1 MKCAK
6 AARFVSAES
15 RMSKDV
21 TIGIDLGTSNSCVCA
36 VLDGKPTVL
45 ANRNGER
52 VIASVVAFHE
62 GGKIEVGNTAKQR
75 IILDPKHTVSSAKR
89 LIGRYFFSEEVRKA
103 RAVCRYEIVPGENH
117 GVRIKIRE
125 EEFSLPE
132 ISAFVLKELKEMAEF
147 ALGRPVSG
155 AVITVPAYF
164 NDNQRQATK
173 DAGRIAG
180 LEVLRILNEPTAAA
194 LSYGYGRDLRQKVAI
209 YDLGGGTFDV
219 SVLEIGEDVFEVLAT
234 CGDTYLG
241 GDDFDDRV
249 IDLLADKVQS
259 EHGVNVRSNPYAF
272 AKLRMSAE
280 TAKIELATAESAQ
293 IRIPDLAEH
302 EGKQIGL
309 EYTLTRKEFD
319 KLTRDLI
326 LRTFKVC
333 DEALQQSGLTV
344 RDLNGV
350 ILVGGPTRLP
360 TIRNAVRD
368 YFQRDPE
375 TDINPDEVVAIG
387 AAIHAASL
395 ASSSDANSYLLD
407 VTPLTLRMGIAGG
420 LSESIIERNSPVPID
435 CTRVFTTVR
444 DDQEV
449 ISVKIFQGE
458 SRQAEGNTLLG
469 EFEFSGFA
477 TGKRGEVKIEV
488 TFSIDTEGIVKV
500 QARDPRTG
508 AEASTTVS
516 MSSGLSEEK
525 IQEIIAKGRTEDVAQ
540 PGGAKAAAPAAKK
553 RASEPIPLPET
564 DNDLLDMPELEE
576 DMRVEPSDKP
586 DGTAFFERGAVDL
599 GGAPDDAETR
609 VTSKPIGGGDAGGGA
624 FEGAQEID
632 LEDEAD
638 ADDQVL
644 GDD

>member
-1 MKCAK
+1 
-6 AARFVSAES
+6 
-15 RMSKDV
+15 MSKDV

-36 VLDGKPTVL
+36 MLDGKPTVL
-45 ANRNGER
+45 GNKAGEH

-62 GGKIEVGNTAKQR
+62 DGKIEVGNGAKAR
-75 IILDPKHTVSSAKR
+75 IIIDPKHTVSSAKR

-132 ISAFVLKELKEMAEF
+132 ISAFVLKEMKEIAES
-147 ALGRPVSG
+147 ALGQPVSG

-259 EHGVNVRSNPYAF
+259 EHTVNVRSNPYAF
-272 AKLRMSAE
+272 AKLRMAAE
-280 TAKIELATAESAQ
+280 SAKIELATQESSE
-293 IRIPDLAEH
+293 ISIPDLVEH
-302 EGKQIGL
+302 EGKQIAL
-309 EYTLTRKEFD
+309 KYSLTRKEFD

-360 TIRNAVRD
+360 TIRGAVRD
-368 YFQRDPE
+368 YFQREPE

-395 ASSSDANSYLLD
+395 ASSDTGSYLLD

-420 LSESIIERNSPVPID
+420 LSEPIIERNSPVPID
-435 CTRVFTTVR
+435 HTRVFTTVA
-444 DDQEV
+444 DKQDV
-449 ISVKIFQGE
+449 IAVRIYQGE

-469 EFEFSGFA
+469 EFEFSGFEP
-477 TGKRGEVKIEV
+477 GPRGQVKIEV
-488 TFSIDTEGIVKV
+488 TFSISTEGIVKV
-500 QARDPRTG
+500 QARDPKTG
-508 AEASTTVS
+508 TEASTTVS
-516 MSSGLSEEK
+516 MSSGLSEEQ
-525 IQEIIAKGRTEDVAQ
+525 IQEIIARARTADVAERGPRTLRANEPAPVFDEGEDVLLEMPHLEDDVNELLEKKDDEPLFGRVETDLAAANSPAHGDLSPEPEPAAEAETEIQ
-540 PGGAKAAAPAAKK
+540 LERPTTAFGAESEFDLSDLEAKAD
-553 RASEPIPLPET
+553 S
-564 DNDLLDMPELEE
+564 
-576 DMRVEPSDKP
+576 
-586 DGTAFFERGAVDL
+586 
-599 GGAPDDAETR
+599 
-609 VTSKPIGGGDAGGGA
+609 DAG
-624 FEGAQEID
+624 ESD
-632 LEDEAD
+632 DS
-638 ADDQVL
+638 DDQLL

>member
-1 MKCAK
+1 L
-6 AARFVSAES
+6 
-15 RMSKDV
+15 SKDV

-36 VLDGKPTVL
+36 MIDGKPTVL
-45 ANRNGER
+45 ANAKGER

-62 GGKIEVGNTAKQR
+62 GGKIEVGNAAKQR

-103 RAVCRYEIVPGENH
+103 RAVCKYEIVPGENH

-132 ISAFVLKELKEMAEF
+132 VSAFVLKEMKAIAEH
-147 ALGRPVSG
+147 ALGCPVSG

-194 LSYGYGRDLRQKVAI
+194 LSYGYNKELRQKVAI

-219 SVLEIGEDVFEVLAT
+219 SVLEIGQDVFEVLAT
-234 CGDTYLG
+234 AGDTYLG

-249 IDLLADKVQS
+249 IDLLADRVQS

-280 TAKIELATAESAQ
+280 AAKIELAERESST
-293 IRIPDLAEH
+293 ISIPDLDEH
-302 EGKQIGL
+302 DGKTIAL
-309 EYTLTRKEFD
+309 TYALTRKEFD

-333 DEALQQSGLTV
+333 DEALQQASLTV
-344 RDLNGV
+344 RDLQGV

-360 TIRNAVRD
+360 TIRQAVKD
-368 YFQRDPE
+368 YFQREPE
-375 TDINPDEVVAIG
+375 ADINPDEVVAIG

-395 ASSSDANSYLLD
+395 AAPEAGSYLLD

-420 LSESIIERNSPVPID
+420 LTEPIIERNSPVPID
-435 CTRVFTTVR
+435 HTRVFTTVKDHQQTIAVR
-444 DDQEV
+444 
-449 ISVKIFQGE
+449 IYQGE

-477 TGKRGEVKIEV
+477 PGPRGEVKIEV
-488 TFSIDTEGIVKV
+488 QFSISTEGIVKV
-500 QARDPRTG
+500 QARDPKTG

-516 MSSGLSEEK
+516 MSSGLSEEA
-525 IQEIIAKGRTEDVAQ
+525 IQAIISKDRASDVAPQGPVVRARKRSSEDNAPVPVVAAEEEVEDV
-540 PGGAKAAAPAAKK
+540 
-553 RASEPIPLPET
+553 
-564 DNDLLDMPELEE
+564 LLDMPALEADVQEAVEKPDAEPMFDRSGSELGTEAQEPIRTAHTPEPPETGGNEYLGSEREIELEP
-576 DMRVEPSDKP
+576 EPA
-586 DGTAFFERGAVDL
+586 G
-599 GGAPDDAETR
+599 DD
-609 VTSKPIGGGDAGGGA
+609 
-624 FEGAQEID
+624 
-632 LEDEAD
+632 
-638 ADDQVL
+638 DDRVL

>member
-1 MKCAK
+1 M
-6 AARFVSAES
+6 
-15 RMSKDV
+15 
-21 TIGIDLGTSNSCVCA
+21 
-36 VLDGKPTVL
+36 LDGKPTVL
-45 ANRNGER
+45 GNKKGER

-62 GGKIEVGNTAKQR
+62 GGKIEVGNAAKQR

-103 RAVCRYEIVPGENH
+103 RAVCKYEIVPGENH

-132 ISAFVLKELKEMAEF
+132 ISAFVLKEMKAIAEG

-180 LEVLRILNEPTAAA
+180 LDVLRILNEPTAAA
-194 LSYGYGRDLRQKVAI
+194 LSYGYGKDLRQKVAI

-219 SVLEIGEDVFEVLAT
+219 SILEIGKDVFEVLAT
-234 CGDTYLG
+234 AGDTYLG

-259 EHGVNVRSNPYAF
+259 EHGVNVRTDPYAF
-272 AKLRMSAE
+272 AKLRMAAE
-280 TAKIELATAESAQ
+280 GAKIELAEREESQ
-293 IRIPDLAEH
+293 ISIPDLAEH
-302 EGKQIGL
+302 EGKPVGV
-309 EYTLTRKEFD
+309 EYTLTRKDFD
-319 KLTRDLI
+319 KLIRDLI

-333 DEALQQSGLTV
+333 DEALQQASLTT

-360 TIRNAVRD
+360 SIRNAVKE

-375 TDINPDEVVAIG
+375 TDINPDEVVAMG

-395 ASSSDANSYLLD
+395 AAPDAGSYLLD

-420 LSESIIERNSPVPID
+420 LSEAIIERNSPVPID
-435 CTRVFTTVR
+435 QMRVFTTVR
-444 DDQEV
+444 DHQKTIAV
-449 ISVKIFQGE
+449 RIYQGE

-469 EFEFSGFA
+469 EFEFAGFA
-477 TGKRGEVKIEV
+477 PGPRGEVKIEV
-488 TFSIDTEGIVKV
+488 TFSISTEGIVKV
-500 QARDPRTG
+500 QARDPKTG

-516 MSSGLSEEK
+516 MSSGLSEDQ
-525 IQEIIAKGRTEDVAQ
+525 IQNIIAKDRTADVAPNATPAPRAPRRGNEPVPVLEEADDGLLDLPALEADVQDMLEKPDAEQ
-540 PGGAKAAAPAAKK
+540 PLFGKVDTDLGNEAQ
-553 RASEPIPLPET
+553 EPIRPHTELGGTREV
-564 DNDLLDMPELEE
+564 ELEE
-576 DMRVEPSDKP
+576 ASIEP
-586 DGTAFFERGAVDL
+586 
-599 GGAPDDAETR
+599 
-609 VTSKPIGGGDAGGGA
+609 
-624 FEGAQEID
+624 EG
-632 LEDEAD
+632 ED
-638 ADDQVL
+638 DDQVL

>member
-1 MKCAK
+1 
-6 AARFVSAES
+6 
-15 RMSKDV
+15 MSKDV

-36 VLDGKPTVL
+36 MLDGKPTVL
-45 ANRNGER
+45 ANKKGER
-52 VIASVVAFHE
+52 VIASVVAFHD
-62 GGKIEVGNTAKQR
+62 GGKIEVGNAAKQR

-103 RAVCRYEIVPGENH
+103 RAVCKYEIVPGENH

-132 ISAFVLKELKEMAEF
+132 ISAFVLKEMKAIAEG
-147 ALGRPVSG
+147 ALGQPVSG

-180 LEVLRILNEPTAAA
+180 LDVLRILNEPTAAA
-194 LSYGYGRDLRQKVAI
+194 LSYGYGKELRQKVAI

-219 SVLEIGEDVFEVLAT
+219 SILEIGKDVFEVLAT
-234 CGDTYLG
+234 SGDTYLG

-249 IDLLADKVQS
+249 IDLLADRVQS
-259 EHGVNVRSNPYAF
+259 EHGVNVRTDPYAF
-272 AKLRMSAE
+272 AKLRMAAE
-280 TAKIELATAESAQ
+280 TAKIELAEHEEAKIS
-293 IRIPDLAEH
+293 IPDLAEH
-302 EGKQIGL
+302 EGKQIAI

-319 KLTRDLI
+319 KLVRDLI

-333 DEALQQSGLTV
+333 DEALQQASLTT

-360 TIRNAVRD
+360 SIRNAVRD
-368 YFQRDPE
+368 YFQREPE

-395 ASSSDANSYLLD
+395 ASPEAGSYLLD

-420 LSESIIERNSPVPID
+420 LSEPIIERNSPVPID
-435 CTRVFTTVR
+435 HTRVFTTVR
-444 DDQEV
+444 DRQEAIAV
-449 ISVKIFQGE
+449 RIFQGE

-477 TGKRGEVKIEV
+477 PGPRGEVKIEV
-488 TFSIDTEGIVKV
+488 TFSINTEGIVKV
-500 QARDPRTG
+500 QARDPKTG

-516 MSSGLSEEK
+516 MSSGLSEEQ
-525 IQEIIAKGRTEDVAQ
+525 IQAIIAKDRASDVA
-540 PGGAKAAAPAAKK
+540 PNSAPAPARGRKAKGK
-553 RASEPIPLPET
+553 ADNAPLPVVELEEVE
-564 DNDLLDMPELEE
+564 DGLLDMPALEADVQELAE
-576 DMRVEPSDKP
+576 KP
-586 DGTAFFERGAVDL
+586 DAEQPLFGKVEGDL
-599 GGAPDDAETR
+599 GGEAQE
-609 VTSKPIGGGDAGGGA
+609 PIRPAGESSFGGGDPSERTFGG
-624 FEGAQEID
+624 ESNEIE
-632 LEDEAD
+632 LQEAD
-638 ADDQVL
+638 VEPDGDDDKVL

>member
-1 MKCAK
+1 
-6 AARFVSAES
+6 
-15 RMSKDV
+15 MSKDV

-36 VLDGKPTVL
+36 MLDGKPTVL
-45 ANRNGER
+45 ANKKGER

-62 GGKIEVGNTAKQR
+62 DGKIEVGNSAKAR

-103 RAVCRYEIVPGENH
+103 RAVCKYEIVPGENH
-117 GVRIKIRE
+117 GVRIKIRD

-132 ISAFVLKELKEMAEF
+132 ISAFVLKEMKAIAEG
-147 ALGRPVSG
+147 ALGQPVSG

-180 LEVLRILNEPTAAA
+180 LDVLRILNEPTAAA
-194 LSYGYGRDLRQKVAI
+194 LSYGYGKELRQKVAI

-219 SVLEIGEDVFEVLAT
+219 SILEIGKDVFEVLAT
-234 CGDTYLG
+234 SGDTYLG

-249 IDLLADKVQS
+249 IDLLADRVQS
-259 EHGVNVRSNPYAF
+259 EHGVNVRTDPYAF
-272 AKLRMSAE
+272 AKLRMAAE
-280 TAKIELATAESAQ
+280 AAKIELAEREEAKIS
-293 IRIPDLAEH
+293 IPDLAQH
-302 EGKQIGL
+302 EGKAIAVD
-309 EYTLTRKEFD
+309 YTLTRKEFD
-319 KLTRDLI
+319 KLVRDLI

-333 DEALQQSGLTV
+333 DEALQQASLTT

-360 TIRNAVRD
+360 SIRSAVRD
-368 YFQRDPE
+368 YFQREPE

-395 ASSSDANSYLLD
+395 ASPEAGSYLLD

-420 LSESIIERNSPVPID
+420 LSEPIIERNSPVPID
-435 CTRVFTTVR
+435 HTRVFTTVR
-444 DDQEV
+444 DHQQAIAV
-449 ISVKIFQGE
+449 RIYQGE

-477 TGKRGEVKIEV
+477 PGPRGEVKIEV
-488 TFSIDTEGIVKV
+488 TFSINTEGIVKV
-500 QARDPRTG
+500 QARDPKTG

-516 MSSGLSEEK
+516 MSSGLSEEQ
-525 IQEIIAKGRTEDVAQ
+525 IQSIIAKDRAADVA
-540 PGGAKAAAPAAKK
+540 PNAAPVPTRAKAKGKAKPDNAPVPVA
-553 RASEPIPLPET
+553 
-564 DNDLLDMPELEE
+564 ELEE
-576 DMRVEPSDKP
+576 VEDGLLDLPALEADVQPAEKP
-586 DGTAFFERGAVDL
+586 DAEQPLFGKVEGDL
-599 GGAPDDAETR
+599 GNEAQE
-609 VTSKPIGGGDAGGGA
+609 PIRPARG
-624 FEGAQEID
+624 FEGEQEIE
-632 LEDEAD
+632 LEEAD
-638 ADDQVL
+638 VQPDGDDDHVL

>member
-1 MKCAK
+1 MN
-6 AARFVSAES
+6 
-15 RMSKDV
+15 KDV

-36 VLDGKPTVL
+36 MIDGKPKVL
-45 ANRNGER
+45 ANRKGEQ
-52 VIASVVAFHE
+52 VIASVVAFRE
-62 GGKIEVGNTAKQR
+62 NGSIEVGNSAKAG

-117 GVRIKIRE
+117 GVRIKIRD

-132 ISAFVLKELKEMAEF
+132 ISAFVLKEMKAIAEF
-147 ALGRPVSG
+147 ALGQPVSG
-155 AVITVPAYF
+155 AVITVPAFF

-194 LSYGYGRDLRQKVAI
+194 LAYGYGRDLRQKVAI

-259 EHGVNVRSNPYAF
+259 EHSVNVRSDPYAF
-272 AKLRMSAE
+272 AKLRMA
-280 TAKIELATAESAQ
+280 AESAK
-293 IRIPDLAEH
+293 ITLSTADVAEISIPELIEH
-302 EGKQIGL
+302 EGKKIAL
-309 EYTLTRKEFD
+309 SYSLTAKDFD

-360 TIRNAVRD
+360 SIRKAVRD
-368 YFQRDPE
+368 YFQREPE
-375 TDINPDEVVAIG
+375 IDINPDEIVAIG

-395 ASSSDANSYLLD
+395 ASSETGSYLLD
-407 VTPLTLRMGIAGG
+407 VTPLTLRLGIAGG
-420 LSESIIERNSPVPID
+420 LSETIIERNSPVPID
-435 CTRVFTTVR
+435 HTRVFTTVS
-444 DDQEV
+444 DNQDV
-449 ISVKIFQGE
+449 IAVRIYQGE
-458 SRQAEGNTLLG
+458 ARQADGNTLLG
-469 EFEFSGFA
+469 EFEFSGFEP
-477 TGKRGEVKIEV
+477 GPRGQVKIEV
-488 TFSIDTEGIVKV
+488 AFSISTEGIVTV
-500 QARDPRTG
+500 QARDPKTG

-516 MSSGLSEEK
+516 MSSGLSEEQ
-525 IQEIIAKGRTEDVAQ
+525 IQEIMARARTADVAERGGRTLAANEPAPLLDEGEDM
-540 PGGAKAAAPAAKK
+540 
-553 RASEPIPLPET
+553 
-564 DNDLLDMPELEE
+564 LLDMPSLEADVKEL
-576 DMRVEPSDKP
+576 
-586 DGTAFFERGAVDL
+586 L
-599 GGAPDDAETR
+599 ETR
-609 VTSKPIGGGDAGGGA
+609 EEAPLFGRVDGD
-624 FEGAQEID
+624 
-632 LEDEAD
+632 LAD
-638 ADDQVL
+638 ANATSETTLEIERQPSAFGSGSDPDLPMVDDDDKVM